1 MNDFVLQVSQLKK
14 SFGAVQATN
23 NLSLEI
29 KRGEI
34 HALIGPNGA
43 GKTTLIKQL
52 SGELNPDSGSIIFNN
67 KNITAFPMQKRA
79 LLGMG
84 RSFQVTSVFRQLTV
98 KENIA
103 LAVQAHLGHSFHFW
117 KPAAKEKKLEQASMQ
132 ALQRCGLQ
140 ARAEAIATS
149 LSHGELRQ
157 LDVGMALAG
166 KPGLLLLDEPMAGM
180 GPGGSLKMTELIQE
194 LKGHTSVL
202 LIEHDMQAVFSLADR
217 ITVLVYGEA
226 IATGTVEEIQNNPEV
241 QRAYLGDARADA

>member
-1 MNDFVLQVSQLKK
+1 MNDYVLQVSQLQK
-14 SFGAVQATN
+14 SFGAVKATN

-29 KRGEI
+29 ERGQV

-52 SGELNPDSGSIIFNN
+52 CGELIPDSGTILFNN
-67 KNITAFPMQKRA
+67 KNITAFPMPKRA

-84 RSFQVTSVFRQLTV
+84 RSFQVTSVFQQLTV

-103 LAVQAHLGHSFHFW
+103 LAVQAHHGHSFHFW
-117 KPAAKEKKLEQASMQ
+117 KPASKEETLEQATMQ
-132 ALQRCGLQ
+132 AMQRCGLL
-140 ARAEAIATS
+140 ARADTIASS
-149 LSHGELRQ
+149 LSHGEMRQ

-166 KPGLLLLDEPMAGM
+166 KPELLLLDEPMAGM
-180 GPGGSLKMTELIQE
+180 GSGGSLKMTELIQE
-194 LKGHTSVL
+194 LKGNTSVL

-226 IATGTVEEIQNNPEV
+226 IATGTAEEIQNNPQV
-241 QRAYLGDARADA
+241 QRAYLGDEQDNA